1 MAIAQGGLV
10 KALFEAAGRRP
21 ALVMWTV
28 GGLLAAV
35 LVYYL
40 VSALLMPDNPA
51 DFGQPQITMSNVKGQ
66 GERGNQLGWRFV
78 ADSSQTSTDGMVTT
92 YHHVREGVYY
102 LKGKPA
108 YRITADQV
116 TVDLRSMNY
125 TGAGSV
131 HVWSVLPRD
140 LSDLRTDNISWNN
153 PLQTLICP
161 TEVRVKYKGYD
172 IVTSHLQANLAT
184 GSSTLGSTSIK
195 GNG

>member
-1 MAIAQGGLV
+1 MAIAPGVVV
-10 KALFEAAGRRP
+10 KALFDAASRRP
-21 ALVMWTV
+21 ALVAWAV
-28 GGLLAAV
+28 GGLVAAV

-40 VSALLMPDNPA
+40 VSALLMPDAPA
-51 DFGQPQITMSNVKGQ
+51 DLGQPQITMSNVKGQ
-66 GERGNQLGWRFV
+66 GERGNELGWRFV

-92 YHHVREGVYY
+92 YHHVRNGVYY

-108 YRITADQV
+108 YKITADQV

-140 LSDLRTDNISWNN
+140 LSDLWTDNLSWNN
-153 PLQTLICP
+153 PMQTLICP
-161 TEVRVKYKGYD
+161 TEVRVKYKGFD
-172 IVTSHLQANLAT
+172 IVTSRLQANLMT

-195 GNG
+195 GDS